1 MPKHAPKGIL
11 LHGGPPSDS
20 SFQLDEGR
28 KDKDITDG
36 ASKDQSETCRSATAK
51 VCCVYEPK
59 SCKVCYPVA
68 PRIVFKGPTGM
79 GCQAFGGL
87 QEACALPTKGQ
98 YNYL

>member
-1 MPKHAPKGIL
+1 MPKCAPKGIL
-11 LHGGPPSDS
+11 SHGGPPSNS
-20 SFQLDEGR
+20 SFRLDEGR
-28 KDKDITDG
+28 KDITDG
-36 ASKDQSETCRSATAK
+36 VSKDEAETCRSVTAE

-59 SCKVCYPVA
+59 SRKVCYPVA

-79 GCQAFGGL
+79 ECQAFGGL